1 MKHKIYFSVC
11 GEGYGHSSRDLAI
24 AKVLRRN
31 GANVLMG
38 GYGYVLE
45 RLREDFDCV
54 KIRRELEMV
63 GDGGAFDLKATIS
76 RSTSSAM
83 QFSKIISEESK
94 IIQDFNATCVVADGR
109 TAAMFAAFKLGIPC
123 VAISNQTS
131 LEPFFID
138 SKFIL
143 RLIGKPVEFTF
154 KTSMSFAEEVLIPD
168 FRPPDTVCLN
178 TLSKSWH
185 VMKKQHFIGPVTC
198 IDIENIDACNVDPY
212 NVNPDNIDAAS
223 SGGNLLNMDKPFIL
237 TLLGG
242 HSYRLPI
249 FTTLLDMAHKLP
261 DFNFLIFT
269 KFTADS
275 YPENVIVETFAKDIF
290 PYLKASALI
299 ITQAGHSTAMEIL
312 TLGKTSLIIP
322 DKGQIEQENN
332 AARMKELGV
341 CETLDYDSLT
351 PDAFFDAIYMLLNEP
366 GYGERA
372 KHYSGIVHE
381 MKGDEKGAQIILELS
396 NRVQAY

>member
-1 MKHKIYFSVC
+1 MENAINIKYYFTDMTHRIYFSVC

-31 GANVLMG
+31 GAQVLMG

-45 RLREDFDCV
+45 RLQEDFDCV
-54 KIRRELEMV
+54 KIRHEFEMV
-63 GDGGAFDLKATIS
+63 GDGGAFDLKATIA

-83 QFSKIISEESK
+83 HFSKIISEESK

-109 TAAMFAAFKLGIPC
+109 TAAVFAAFKLGIPC

-154 KTSMSFAEEVLIPD
+154 KTSMSLAEDVLIPD
-168 FRPPDTVCLN
+168 FHPPDTVCLN

-185 VMKKQHFIGPVTC
+185 VMKKQHFIGPVTS
-198 IDIENIDACNVDPY
+198 IEVENIDTDDILR
-212 NVNPDNIDAAS
+212 DNFLS
-223 SGGNLLNMDKPFIL
+223 TDKPFVL

-242 HSYRLPI
+242 HSYRRPI
-249 FTTLLDMAHKLP
+249 FTTLLDMAHRFP
-261 DFNFLIFT
+261 DVNFLIFT
-269 KFTADS
+269 KFTAAS
-275 YPENVIVETFAKDIF
+275 YPDNVIVKTFAKDIF
-290 PYLKASALI
+290 PYMKASALI

-312 TLGKTSLIIP
+312 ALGKTSLIIP

-332 AARMKELGV
+332 AARMKELRV
-341 CETLDYDSLT
+341 CETLDYDCLT
-351 PDAFFDAIYMLLNEP
+351 PDALFDAIHMLLNEP

-372 KHYSGIVHE
+372 KHYSKIVHE
-381 MKGDEKGAQIILELS
+381 MKGDEKGAEIILELS

>member
-1 MKHKIYFSVC
+1 
-11 GEGYGHSSRDLAI
+11 
-24 AKVLRRN
+24 
-31 GANVLMG
+31 
-38 GYGYVLE
+38 
-45 RLREDFDCV
+45 
-54 KIRRELEMV
+54 
-63 GDGGAFDLKATIS
+63 
-76 RSTSSAM
+76 
-83 QFSKIISEESK
+83 
-94 IIQDFNATCVVADGR
+94 
-109 TAAMFAAFKLGIPC
+109 
-123 VAISNQTS
+123 
-131 LEPFFID
+131 
-138 SKFIL
+138 
-143 RLIGKPVEFTF
+143 
-154 KTSMSFAEEVLIPD
+154 
-168 FRPPDTVCLN
+168 
-178 TLSKSWH
+178 
-185 VMKKQHFIGPVTC
+185 MKKQHFIGPVTC

-223 SGGNLLNMDKPFIL
+223 SRCNLLNMDKPFIL
-237 TLLGG
+237 ILLGG

-275 YPENVIVETFAKDIF
+275 YPDNVIVETFAKDIF

-351 PDAFFDAIYMLLNEP
+351 PDAFFDAIHMLLNDP

-372 KHYSGIVHE
+372 KHYSEIVHE
-381 MKGDEKGAQIILELS
+381 MKGDEKGAHIILELS